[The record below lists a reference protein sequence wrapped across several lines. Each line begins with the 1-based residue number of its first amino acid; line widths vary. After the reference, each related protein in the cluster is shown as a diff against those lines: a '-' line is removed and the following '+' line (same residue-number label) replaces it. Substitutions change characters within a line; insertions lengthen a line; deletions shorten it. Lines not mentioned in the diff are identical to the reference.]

1 MIKMEITPKL
11 VDDWKYQLA
20 VMVNDLRRDDTD
32 FGRKK
37 ADHLEG
43 FYSVL
48 TCLQRAAGWL
58 EK

>member
-1 MIKMEITPKL
+1 MDITPKL
-11 VDDWKYQLA
+11 IDDWKYQLA
-20 VMVNDLRRDDTD
+20 VMVDNLRRGDSEA
-32 FGRKK
+32 GRKK

-48 TCLQRAAGWL
+48 TCFQRAAGWP